1 MLLTGRNLLTVLF
14 DIFIGRQLLLALW
27 SGLPLIFVH
36 WKNYF
41 IVEREKETL
50 NEDFLSVILF
60 LFTAFQSANAG
71 GIPGALAG
79 ILSTLNLEI
88 QGKVIRVLDG
98 DTIEI
103 KTLPAKI
110 VVYEVPIRVRLINI
124 DAPEKKQPFGRWS
137 TSQLKTLVAGKQ
149 VTVSYSHKDRYGR
162 IIGHVFTTNG
172 TDASRFMVQ
181 SGAAWVYER
190 YNVDESLPALQREA
204 QEQKRGLWADAN
216 PVPPWEWRYKHN

>member
-1 MLLTGRNLLTVLF
+1 MR
-14 DIFIGRQLLLALW
+14 I
-27 SGLPLIFVH
+27 
-36 WKNYF
+36 
-41 IVEREKETL
+41 
-50 NEDFLSVILF
+50 FLSVILF

-79 ILSTLNLEI
+79 ILSTLNREI

-98 DTIEI
+98 DTIEVLQD
-103 KTLPAKI
+103 KKP
-110 VVYEVPIRVRLINI
+110 VRIRLANI
-124 DAPEKKQPFGRWS
+124 DAPEKKQAFGRWS
-137 TSQLKTLVAGKQ
+137 ANQLKALLAAQ
-149 VTVSYSHKDRYGR
+149 SVTVTYTQTDRYGR
-162 IIGHVFTTNG
+162 IIGRVFTTNG

>member
-1 MLLTGRNLLTVLF
+1 MR
-14 DIFIGRQLLLALW
+14 I
-27 SGLPLIFVH
+27 
-36 WKNYF
+36 
-41 IVEREKETL
+41 
-50 NEDFLSVILF
+50 FLSVILF

-79 ILSTLNLEI
+79 ILSTLNQEI

-98 DTIEI
+98 DTIEVLQD
-103 KTLPAKI
+103 KKP
-110 VVYEVPIRVRLINI
+110 VRIRLANI
-124 DAPEKKQPFGRWS
+124 DAPEKKQAFGRWS
-137 TSQLKTLVAGKQ
+137 ANQLKALLAAQ
-149 VTVSYSHKDRYGR
+149 PVTVTYTQTDRYGR

-204 QEQKRGLWADAN
+204 QEQKRGLWVDAN
-216 PVPPWEWRYKHN
+216 PVPPWEWRHEY

>member
-1 MLLTGRNLLTVLF
+1 MRIL
-14 DIFIGRQLLLALW
+14 
-27 SGLPLIFVH
+27 
-36 WKNYF
+36 
-41 IVEREKETL
+41 
-50 NEDFLSVILF
+50 LSVILF

-79 ILSTLNLEI
+79 ILSTLNQEI

-137 TSQLKTLVAGKQ
+137 ANQLKALLAGQ
-149 VTVSYSHKDRYGR
+149 SVTVSYTQTDRYGR
-162 IIGHVFTTNG
+162 IIGRVFTMNG

-181 SGAAWVYER
+181 SGAAWVYDR
-190 YNVDESLPALQREA
+190 YNTDKSLPALQREA
-204 QEQKRGLWADAN
+204 QEQKRGLWSDSN
-216 PVPPWEWRYKHN
+216 PVPPWEWRHKN

>member
-1 MLLTGRNLLTVLF
+1 MR
-14 DIFIGRQLLLALW
+14 I
-27 SGLPLIFVH
+27 
-36 WKNYF
+36 
-41 IVEREKETL
+41 
-50 NEDFLSVILF
+50 FLSVVLF

>member
-1 MLLTGRNLLTVLF
+1 MR
-14 DIFIGRQLLLALW
+14 I
-27 SGLPLIFVH
+27 
-36 WKNYF
+36 
-41 IVEREKETL
+41 
-50 NEDFLSVILF
+50 FLSVILF

-79 ILSTLNLEI
+79 ILSTLNQEI

-98 DTIEI
+98 DTIEVLQD
-103 KTLPAKI
+103 KKP
-110 VVYEVPIRVRLINI
+110 VRIRLANI
-124 DAPEKKQPFGRWS
+124 DAPEKKQAFGRWS
-137 TSQLKTLVAGKQ
+137 ANQLKALLAAQ
-149 VTVSYSHKDRYGR
+149 PVTVTYTQTDRYGR

-204 QEQKRGLWADAN
+204 QEQKRGLWVDA
-216 PVPPWEWRYKHN
+216 

>member
-1 MLLTGRNLLTVLF
+1 MR
-14 DIFIGRQLLLALW
+14 I
-27 SGLPLIFVH
+27 
-36 WKNYF
+36 
-41 IVEREKETL
+41 
-50 NEDFLSVILF
+50 FLSVILF

-124 DAPEKKQPFGRWS
+124 DAPEKKQPFAG
-137 TSQLKTLVAGKQ
+137 QLVSLKLWLQ
-149 VTVSYSHKDRYGR
+149 VNR
-162 IIGHVFTTNG
+162 
-172 TDASRFMVQ
+172 
-181 SGAAWVYER
+181 
-190 YNVDESLPALQREA
+190 
-204 QEQKRGLWADAN
+204 
-216 PVPPWEWRYKHN
+216 

>member
-1 MLLTGRNLLTVLF
+1 MR
-14 DIFIGRQLLLALW
+14 I
-27 SGLPLIFVH
+27 
-36 WKNYF
+36 
-41 IVEREKETL
+41 
-50 NEDFLSVILF
+50 FLSVILF

-79 ILSTLNLEI
+79 MLSTLNQEI

-98 DTIEI
+98 DTIEVLQD
-103 KTLPAKI
+103 KKS
-110 VVYEVPIRVRLINI
+110 VRIRLANI
-124 DAPEKKQPFGRWS
+124 DAPEKKQAFGRWS
-137 TSQLKTLVAGKQ
+137 TNQLKTLLAGQ
-149 VTVSYSHKDRYGR
+149 SVTVSYTQTDRYGR
-162 IIGHVFTTNG
+162 IIGRVFTTNG

-190 YNVDESLPALQREA
+190 YNEDESLPALQREA

>member
-1 MLLTGRNLLTVLF
+1 MR
-14 DIFIGRQLLLALW
+14 I
-27 SGLPLIFVH
+27 
-36 WKNYF
+36 
-41 IVEREKETL
+41 
-50 NEDFLSVILF
+50 FLSVILF

-71 GIPGALAG
+71 GIPSALAG

-98 DTIEI
+98 DTIEVLQD
-103 KTLPAKI
+103 KKP
-110 VVYEVPIRVRLINI
+110 VRIRLANI
-124 DAPEKKQPFGRWS
+124 DAPEKKQAFGRWS
-137 TSQLKTLVAGKQ
+137 ANQLKALLAGQ
-149 VTVSYSHKDRYGR
+149 SVTVSYTQTDRYGR

-190 YNVDESLPALQREA
+190 YNVDESVPALQREA

-216 PVPPWEWRYKHN
+216 PVPPWEWRIRN